1 MIGVS
6 QPGRAIERLRH
17 QWPRPNQRWDRP
29 NSESEVAR
37 MISSSGPPDR
47 TDREYSDRVNPLQR
61 VARNPTA
68 YRWLVL
74 KGRPIAVAL
83 ESLLRFAST
92 GRVGVLDLTGLPN
105 VQVTTSGR
113 KTGLARTATVQYV
126 PAGDG
131 LIVIGSNWGRER
143 HPSWSA
149 NLKATERVTVRERGH
164 RFTAKVRLL
173 TGEERDQAWA
183 TVLVHWPNYQIAQD
197 CAGARRFRLFLLTP
211 IDDAHT
217 SRACDLT
224 KSTPLVAPRQW
235 TDDCNVPSRPRKGG
249 DQWTP

>member
-1 MIGVS
+1 
-6 QPGRAIERLRH
+6 
-17 QWPRPNQRWDRP
+17 
-29 NSESEVAR
+29 

-211 IDDAHT
+211 TDDAHT

-249 DQWTP
+249 DQRTP